1 MSSHHL
7 YGALIALTCVLC
19 YHNSLNCGFVFDDIS
34 AIKENRDLRPHS
46 SIKNVFLND
55 FWGTPMHKEQSH
67 KSYRPLCVL
76 TFRWNFLLHGFEPAG
91 YHLVNMVLH
100 LVVSL
105 MYFRMCAML
114 LSEVSSFAA
123 AMLFAVH
130 PIHTEAVTGVVGR
143 AETLSSVFFLA
154 AFIFY
159 TKATRRKR
167 STGWRYLSMAII
179 FVATAMLCKEQG
191 ITITGVCAIY
201 EIFVAQKLRLGDI
214 YHLARSA
221 MTGKTLPSGWWPHEA
236 TRRLVVL
243 FVATVALLFARLQ
256 IMGSQ
261 LPVFTR
267 FDNPASVASTPTRQL
282 TYNYLAS
289 VNLWLLLFPCD
300 LCCDWTMGT
309 VPLVES
315 FSDPRNLAT
324 LGAYGLIGVLFW
336 VAFVQTDRQKS
347 GVIVMGLAFLVL
359 PFLPASN
366 LFFPVGFVIAE
377 RVLYM
382 PSMGF
387 CLLVAYGFQLLAER
401 WSRKKTWACLGFL
414 LLSHSIKTY
423 NRNADWESEYTIFM
437 SGLKVNQ
444 RNAKLFNNVGHAL
457 ESVGKFEQALQFFH
471 KAVSVQEDDVGAHIN
486 VGRTYNH
493 LQQFQEAEEA
503 YLKAK
508 SLLPKA
514 KPGESYQ
521 ARIAP
526 NHLNVFLN
534 LANLISKNATRLEEA
549 DLLYRQAISM
559 RSDYTQAYIN
569 RGDILIKLN
578 RTKEAQEV
586 YERALL
592 YDSTNPDIY
601 YNLGVV
607 FLEQGKA
614 SQALAYL
621 DKALEFDPEHEQ
633 ALLNSAILLQELG
646 RPELRKIARE
656 RLLKLLAKDEVN
668 ERVHFNLGMLAMDD
682 RNTDE
687 AENWFRRAV
696 HLKQDF
702 RSALFNLAL
711 LLADDHR
718 PLEAAPFLNQLV
730 KYHPDHIKGLILL
743 GDIYINNIK
752 DLDAAENCY
761 KRILQLDPI
770 NIQGLHN
777 LCVVYVERGRLAQA
791 QSCLA
796 HAHQLAPSEDY
807 ILRHLQIVQTRIN
820 RLRGTPGPSREKEIA
835 FAEFDPLDFGGSPLA
850 AAAAGVD
857 FQQLIKSNR
866 VNSDSST
873 NNHAEASSS
882 SSSDTSSSNN
892 NDNHSNLGTS
902 LPHVKDATGLGSS
915 SNDDNGGSDP
925 IFIELEDAAST
936 TPQQPSDVTG
946 SAATP
951 PTNGWPVA
959 NESHQQLQRQQQN
972 APKLSDDTMAD
983 GSSEDEKSISSNSV
997 GSGSSSSGAND
1008 AQFHPHQ
1015 QPPRRPMG
1023 SGTDSTDSGT
1033 VPQVGGQ
1040 DLDDPSSGMS

>member
-1 MSSHHL
+1 M
-7 YGALIALTCVLC
+7 TT
-19 YHNSLNCGFVFDDIS
+19 
-34 AIKENRDLRPHS
+34 PH
-46 SIKNVFLND
+46 
-55 FWGTPMHKEQSH
+55 
-67 KSYRPLCVL
+67 
-76 TFRWNFLLHGFEPAG
+76 
-91 YHLVNMVLH
+91 
-100 LVVSL
+100 
-105 MYFRMCAML
+105 
-114 LSEVSSFAA
+114 
-123 AMLFAVH
+123 
-130 PIHTEAVTGVVGR
+130 
-143 AETLSSVFFLA
+143 
-154 AFIFY
+154 
-159 TKATRRKR
+159 
-167 STGWRYLSMAII
+167 
-179 FVATAMLCKEQG
+179 G
-191 ITITGVCAIY
+191 IV
-201 EIFVAQKLRLGDI
+201 
-214 YHLARSA
+214 
-221 MTGKTLPSGWWPHEA
+221 WWPHEA
-236 TRRLVVL
+236 TKRLVVL
-243 FVATVALLFARLQ
+243 VVTTLALLFARLQ

-267 FDNPASVASTPTRQL
+267 FDNPASVSPTPTRQL

-315 FSDPRNLAT
+315 ISDVRNLGT
-324 LGAYGLIGVLFW
+324 LAGYLLIGTLVWISF
-336 VAFVQTDRQKS
+336 THDNRQKAA
-347 GVIVMGLAFLVL
+347 VIIMGLAFMIL

-387 CLLVAYGFQLLAER
+387 CILVAYGFHLLSEK
-401 WSRKKTWACLGFL
+401 WSKKCTWSLLGLL
-414 LLSHSIKTY
+414 LLSHSLKTY
-423 NRNADWESEYTIFM
+423 TRNYDWENEYSIFM

-457 ESVGKFEQALQFFH
+457 EAEGDFVRALEYFH
-471 KAVSVQEDDVGAHIN
+471 KAVEVQEDDVGAHIN

-493 LQQFQEAEEA
+493 LKMFKEAEEA
-503 YLKAK
+503 YLRAK

-534 LANLISKNATRLEEA
+534 LANLISKNHTRLEEA
-549 DLLYRQAISM
+549 DMLYRQAISM
-559 RSDYTQAYIN
+559 RADYTQAYIN

-646 RPELRKIARE
+646 RAELRKIARE
-656 RLLKLLAKDEVN
+656 RLLKLLAKDDEN
-668 ERVHFNLGMLAMDD
+668 ERVYFNLGMLAMDD
-682 RNTDE
+682 HKTEE
-687 AENWFRRAV
+687 AEHWFRRAV
-696 HLKQDF
+696 HLKIDF

-730 KYHPDHIKGLILL
+730 KHHPDHTKGLILL

-761 KRILQLDPI
+761 KRILQLDPV

-777 LCVVYVERGRLAQA
+777 LCVVYVERGKLAQA
-791 QSCLA
+791 QACLS
-796 HAHQLAPSEDY
+796 HAHQLAPTEDY
-807 ILRHLQIVQTRIN
+807 ILKHLQIVQTRIN
-820 RLRGTPGPSREKEIA
+820 RLKSSSGMEKEKEIA
-835 FAEFDPLDFGGSPLA
+835 FAEFDPNEFGGGIAIDINTIIMNNDKAFVGTTTTKTATDNTITEQKQQNYINSNDGGGGFVA
-850 AAAAGVD
+850 ASVIPSATG
-857 FQQLIKSNR
+857 
-866 VNSDSST
+866 
-873 NNHAEASSS
+873 
-882 SSSDTSSSNN
+882 TSSFSG
-892 NDNHSNLGTS
+892 SKKAQ
-902 LPHVKDATGLGSS
+902 LPPTAPQSS
-915 SNDDNGGSDP
+915 QIAEP
-925 IFIELEDAAST
+925 IFIESEAMSSKIHDDYHYRPSNSGHSNGGQT
-936 TPQQPSDVTG
+936 MSRNINSNFHYNRKVIKSISQQHHHVTNTRK
-946 SAATP
+946 A
-951 PTNGWPVA
+951 
-959 NESHQQLQRQQQN
+959 RQQQ
-972 APKLSDDTMAD
+972 L
-983 GSSEDEKSISSNSV
+983 GS
-997 GSGSSSSGAND
+997 
-1008 AQFHPHQ
+1008 
-1015 QPPRRPMG
+1015 
-1023 SGTDSTDSGT
+1023 
-1033 VPQVGGQ
+1033 